1 MSSLVRLEGPEL
13 AKALAGEKFKYS
25 VGVFGISKS
34 DSLKAIELLN
44 QGGSPKA
51 PNPRWVNK
59 KNIVS
64 LPSKGVDIISELRGI
79 LKSKRHQVSAEL
91 LNSQEAFEIPGFTKP
106 GGYNTYQD
114 YLFDTNAHGEQFNLA
129 TDIVNNTAI
138 VNTDIKNMEG
148 SVFFNTTLKFSDL
161 LIDGSSKTVLEAS
174 NAKTTLAP
182 GTGTATSGPQI
193 RRRTA
198 RSQAEQMAAEKEKLD
213 KCGF

>member
-1 MSSLVRLEGPEL
+1 
-13 AKALAGEKFKYS
+13 
-25 VGVFGISKS
+25 
-34 DSLKAIELLN
+34 
-44 QGGSPKA
+44 
-51 PNPRWVNK
+51 
-59 KNIVS
+59 
-64 LPSKGVDIISELRGI
+64 
-79 LKSKRHQVSAEL
+79 
-91 LNSQEAFEIPGFTKP
+91 
-106 GGYNTYQD
+106 
-114 YLFDTNAHGEQFNLA
+114 
-129 TDIVNNTAI
+129 
-138 VNTDIKNMEG
+138 MEG